1 MLLIGKDFRIMSETA
16 QKHILVVDD
25 VPANLK
31 YAQQLLSSRYK
42 LTLASSGAQA
52 LKFLKKNVPDL
63 ILLDINMPEMDGCA
77 VIAELKKEQTTAMIP
92 IIILTSEVDTAM
104 ELKCLEL
111 GAVDFIRKPFITE
124 IMLSRIETQLELS
137 AYRNRLEYMV
147 NEKTAVIG
155 RLQDVMS
162 TCFAELVES
171 RDGTT
176 GGHIKNTTR
185 YFAVFLEELSK
196 LDKYKDILT
205 PDYMKNLVRA
215 APLHDI
221 GKIGIN
227 DSVLRKESFLNEE
240 EFDHMKTHTQIG
252 GETFQHIF
260 NSVEGTQHHSQIGAN
275 AFDRI
280 FNAMNVEESED
291 TIFLHI
297 ARDMALY
304 HHERW
309 NGTGYPLGMSGEDIP
324 LCARILSIVDV
335 YDALTSKRSYKEA
348 FTHER
353 AMQIITEDR
362 GIFFDPDLTDVFV
375 SISDKIEQCLLTKDG
390 QLPNSCSVNSV
401 NN

>member
-1 MLLIGKDFRIMSETA
+1 MSENT

-31 YAQQLLSSRYK
+31 YAQQLLSGRYK

-52 LKFLKKNVPDL
+52 LRFLKKNSADL

-77 VIAELKKEQTTAMIP
+77 VITELKKDSATTMIP
-92 IIILTSEVDTAM
+92 VIILTSEVDTAM

-124 IMLSRIETQLELS
+124 IMLSRIDTQLELS
-137 AYRNRLEYMV
+137 AYRDRLEYMV
-147 NEKTAVIG
+147 NEKTAVIE

-196 LDKYKDILT
+196 HDEYKDILT
-205 PDYMKNLVRA
+205 PEHMKNLVRA

-227 DSVLRKESFLNEE
+227 DSVLRKETVLSQE

-260 NSVEGTQHHSQIGAN
+260 RSVEGTQHHSQIGAY
-275 AFDRI
+275 AFDKI
-280 FNAMNVEESED
+280 FDAMNVEEGED
-291 TIFLHI
+291 TVFLHI
-297 ARDMALY
+297 ARDMAMY

-309 NGTGYPLGMSGEDIP
+309 NGTGYPTGISGEEIP
-324 LCARILSIVDV
+324 LSARILSIVDV

-348 FTHER
+348 FTHEN
-353 AMQIITEDR
+353 AMQIIIDDR
-362 GIFFDPDLTDVFV
+362 EVFFDPKLTDIFV
-375 SISDKIEQCLLTKDG
+375 SISDKIKDCLMTKDV
-390 QLPNSCSVNSV
+390 QCPQSCVTNG
-401 NN
+401 

>member
-1 MLLIGKDFRIMSETA
+1 MSDTVK
-16 QKHILVVDD
+16 KHILVVDD

-31 YAQQLLSSRYK
+31 FAQKLLGESYR

-52 LKFLKKNVPDL
+52 LKFLKKTVPEL

-77 VIAELKKEQTTAMIP
+77 VLAELKKDPSTANIP
-92 IIILTSEVDTAM
+92 VIILTAEADSDM

-111 GAVDFIRKPFITE
+111 GAVDFIRKPFVTE

-137 AYRNRLEYMV
+137 LYRHKLEDMV
-147 NEKTAVIG
+147 DEKTAVIE

-162 TCFAELVES
+162 YCFAELVES

-185 YFAVFLEELSK
+185 YFAVFLDELAE
-196 LDKYKDILT
+196 LDEYKDILT
-205 PDYMKNLVRA
+205 PEYRRNLVRA

-227 DSVLRKESFLNEE
+227 DSVLRKEAALSQE
-240 EFDHMKTHTQIG
+240 EFEHMKTHTNIG
-252 GETFQHIF
+252 GNTFMHIF
-260 NSVEGTQHHSQIGAN
+260 SSVEGVTHHSQLGADTFEKIFDTMNIGEN
-275 AFDRI
+275 A
-280 FNAMNVEESED
+280 D
-291 TIFLHI
+291 TDFLHT
-297 ARDMALY
+297 AKDMALY

-309 NGTGYPLGMSGEDIP
+309 NGTGYPTGISGDEIP

-348 FTHER
+348 FPHEK
-353 AMQIITEDR
+353 AMKIIIEDR
-362 GIFFDPDLTDVFV
+362 GVFFDPALTDVFV
-375 SISDKIEQCLLTKDG
+375 SISDKIEQCLIAKER
-390 QLPNSCSVNSV
+390 
-401 NN
+401 

>member
-1 MLLIGKDFRIMSETA
+1 MSETA

-77 VIAELKKEQTTAMIP
+77 VIAELKKDTATAMIP

-137 AYRNRLEYMV
+137 SYRNRLECMV
-147 NEKTAVIG
+147 NEKTAVIE

-185 YFAVFLEELSK
+185 YFAVFLEELAK
-196 LDKYKDILT
+196 HDEYKDILT
-205 PDYMKNLVRA
+205 PEHMKNLVRA

-227 DSVLRKESFLNEE
+227 DSVLRKESVLSEE
-240 EFDHMKTHTQIG
+240 EFDYMKTHTRIG
-252 GETFQHIF
+252 GDTFQHIF
-260 NSVEGTQHHSQIGAN
+260 NSVEGTQHHSQIGAY
-275 AFDRI
+275 AFDKI
-280 FNAMNVEESED
+280 FNAMNVDEGDD
-291 TIFLHI
+291 TLFLHI
-297 ARDMALY
+297 ARDMAMY

-309 NGTGYPLGMSGEDIP
+309 NGTGYPTGKKGEEIP
-324 LCARILSIVDV
+324 LSARILSIVDV

-348 FTHER
+348 FSHEK
-353 AMQIITEDR
+353 AMQIIIEDR
-362 GIFFDPDLTDVFV
+362 EIFFDPKLTDIFV
-375 SISDKIEQCLLTKDG
+375 SISDKIEQCLLTKDV
-390 QLPNSCSVNSV
+390 QVSAAVCN
-401 NN
+401 

>member
-1 MLLIGKDFRIMSETA
+1 MSENI

-52 LKFLKKNVPDL
+52 LKFLKRNIPDL

-77 VIAELKKEQTTAMIP
+77 VITELKKETATAMIP
-92 IIILTSEVDTAM
+92 VIILTSEVDTSM

-137 AYRNRLEYMV
+137 SYRNRLEGMV
-147 NEKTAVIG
+147 NEKTAVIE

-196 LDKYKDILT
+196 HDEYKDILT
-205 PDYMKNLVRA
+205 PEHIKNLVRA

-227 DSVLRKESFLNEE
+227 DSVLRKESVLNEE
-240 EFDHMKTHTQIG
+240 EFDHMKTHTRIG
-252 GETFQHIF
+252 GDTFQHIF
-260 NSVEGTQHHSQIGAN
+260 KSVEGTQHHSQIGAY
-275 AFDRI
+275 AFDKI
-280 FNAMNVEESED
+280 FDAMNVEEGED
-291 TIFLHI
+291 TLFLHI
-297 ARDMALY
+297 ARDMAMY

-309 NGTGYPLGMSGEDIP
+309 NGTGYPSGISGEDIP

-348 FTHER
+348 FTHEK
-353 AMQIITEDR
+353 AMQIIIEDR
-362 GIFFDPDLTDVFV
+362 EIFFDPKLTDIFV
-375 SISDKIEQCLLTKDG
+375 SISDKIKQCLLTKDV
-390 QLPNSCSVNSV
+390 QVPAAASCN
-401 NN
+401 

>member
-1 MLLIGKDFRIMSETA
+1 MSEKM
-16 QKHILVVDD
+16 QQHILVVDD

-31 YAQQLLSSRYK
+31 YAQQLLMDRYK

-63 ILLDINMPEMDGCA
+63 ILLDINMPEIDGCM
-77 VIAELKKEQTTAMIP
+77 VLNEIKDDPLTAMIP
-92 IIILTSEVDTAM
+92 VIILTSEVDSAV

-111 GAVDFIRKPFITE
+111 GAVDFIRKPFVTE

-137 AYRNRLEYMV
+137 AYRYRLEYMV
-147 NEKTAVIG
+147 KEKTAVIA

-196 LDKYKDILT
+196 RDAYKDILT
-205 PDYMKNLVRA
+205 PEYMQNLVRA

-227 DSVLRKESFLNEE
+227 DSVLRKESVLNKE
-240 EFDHMKTHTQIG
+240 EFEHMKTHASIG

-260 NSVEGTQHHSQIGAN
+260 SSVEGDDLHHHSEIGAY

-280 FNAMNVEESED
+280 FKTMNVEESED
-291 TIFLHI
+291 TVFLHI
-297 ARDMALY
+297 ARDMAMY

-309 NGTGYPLGMSGEDIP
+309 DGTGYPSGISGEDIP
-324 LCARILSIVDV
+324 LCARILSIADV

-348 FTHER
+348 YPHEK

-362 GIFFDPDLTDVFV
+362 GVFFDPALTDVFI
-375 SISDKIEQCLLTKDG
+375 SISDKIKQCLLTKE
-390 QLPNSCSVNSV
+390 QV
-401 NN
+401 

>member
-1 MLLIGKDFRIMSETA
+1 MSENT

-52 LKFLKKNVPDL
+52 LKFLKRNVPDL

-77 VIAELKKEQTTAMIP
+77 VISELKKETATSMIP

-137 AYRNRLEYMV
+137 SYRNRLEGMV
-147 NEKTAVIG
+147 NEKTAVIE

-196 LDKYKDILT
+196 HDEYKDILT
-205 PDYMKNLVRA
+205 PEHIKNLVRA

-227 DSVLRKESFLNEE
+227 DSVLRKESVLSEE
-240 EFDHMKTHTQIG
+240 EFDYMKTHTCIG
-252 GETFQHIF
+252 GDTFQHIF
-260 NSVEGTQHHSQIGAN
+260 NSVEGTQHHSQMGAY

-280 FNAMNVEESED
+280 FNAMNVEEGED

-297 ARDMALY
+297 ARDMAMY

-309 NGTGYPLGMSGEDIP
+309 NGTGYPTGKKGEEIP
-324 LCARILSIVDV
+324 LAARILSIVDV

-348 FTHER
+348 FSHEK
-353 AMQIITEDR
+353 AMQIIIEDR
-362 GIFFDPDLTDVFV
+362 EVFFDPKLTDIFV
-375 SISDKIEQCLLTKDG
+375 SISDKIKQCLLTKD
-390 QLPNSCSVNSV
+390 QVPAASCN
-401 NN
+401 

>member
-1 MLLIGKDFRIMSETA
+1 MSEN
-16 QKHILVVDD
+16 KHILVVDD

-31 YAQQLLSSRYK
+31 YAQQLLSGRYK

-77 VIAELKKEQTTAMIP
+77 VIAELKKEPSTAMIP

-124 IMLSRIETQLELS
+124 IMLSRIDTQLELS

-147 NEKTAVIG
+147 TEKTAVIE

-196 LDKYKDILT
+196 HDEYKDILT
-205 PDYMKNLVRA
+205 PQHMKNLVRA

-227 DSVLRKESFLNEE
+227 DSVLRKETVLNEE

-252 GETFQHIF
+252 GETFRHIF
-260 NSVEGTQHHSQIGAN
+260 SSVEGTQHHSQLGADC
-275 AFDRI
+275 FDKI
-280 FNAMNVEESED
+280 FDSLNVEEGED
-291 TIFLHI
+291 TLFLHV
-297 ARDMALY
+297 ARDMAMY

-309 NGTGYPLGMSGEDIP
+309 NGTGYPTGISGEDIP
-324 LCARILSIVDV
+324 LSARILSIVDV

-348 FTHER
+348 FSHEK
-353 AMQIITEDR
+353 AMEIIIEDR
-362 GIFFDPDLTDVFV
+362 EIFFDPKLTDIFV
-375 SISDKIEQCLLTKDG
+375 TISDKIKQCLLTKDEI
-390 QLPNSCSVNSV
+390 
-401 NN
+401 

>member
-1 MLLIGKDFRIMSETA
+1 MSETT

-52 LKFLKKNVPDL
+52 LKFLKRNVPDL
-63 ILLDINMPEMDGCA
+63 ILLDINMPEMDGCE
-77 VIAELKKEQTTAMIP
+77 VIAELKKETATAMIP

-137 AYRNRLEYMV
+137 AYRDKLEYMV
-147 NEKTAVIG
+147 NEKTAVIE

-176 GGHIKNTTR
+176 GGHIQNTTR
-185 YFAVFLEELSK
+185 YFAVFLEELAK
-196 LDKYKDILT
+196 HDEYKDILT
-205 PDYMKNLVRA
+205 PEHMKNLVRA

-227 DSVLRKESFLNEE
+227 DAVLRKESVLSEE
-240 EFDHMKTHTQIG
+240 EFDYMKTHTCIG
-252 GETFQHIF
+252 GDTFQHIF
-260 NSVEGTQHHSQIGAN
+260 NSVEGTQHHSQMGAY

-280 FNAMNVEESED
+280 FNAMNVDEGDD
-291 TIFLHI
+291 TLFLHI
-297 ARDMALY
+297 ARDMAMY

-309 NGTGYPLGMSGEDIP
+309 NGTGYPTGKKGEEIP

-348 FTHER
+348 FTHEK
-353 AMQIITEDR
+353 AMQIIIEDR
-362 GIFFDPDLTDVFV
+362 EIFFDPKLTDIFV
-375 SISDKIEQCLLTKDG
+375 SISDKIKQCLLTKDVHMSAA
-390 QLPNSCSVNSV
+390 SCN
-401 NN
+401 

>member
-1 MLLIGKDFRIMSETA
+1 MPDIVK
-16 QKHILVVDD
+16 KHILVVDD

-31 YAQQLLSSRYK
+31 YAEQLLGNKYR

-52 LKFLKKNVPDL
+52 LKFLKKSRPEL
-63 ILLDINMPEMDGCA
+63 ILLDVNMPEIDGCT
-77 VIAELKKEQTTAMIP
+77 VLVRLKDDPETEKIP
-92 IIILTSEVDTAM
+92 VIILTAEVDTDM
-104 ELKCLEL
+104 ELKCLAL
-111 GAVDFIRKPFITE
+111 GAVDFIRKPFVTE

-137 AYRNRLEYMV
+137 EYRHKLEYLV
-147 NEKTAVIG
+147 DEKTAVIE

-196 LDKYKDILT
+196 HDKYKSILT
-205 PDYMKNLVRA
+205 PQYMRSLVRA

-227 DSVLRKESFLNEE
+227 DCVLRKESKLDAE
-240 EFDHMKTHTQIG
+240 EFEHMKTHARIG
-252 GETFQHIF
+252 GDTFQNIF
-260 NSVEGTQHHSQIGAN
+260 SSVEGEHHHSEIGAFT
-275 AFDRI
+275 FDKI
-280 FNAMNVEESED
+280 CD
-291 TIFLHI
+291 TMDIGETVDTAFLHI

-309 NGTGYPLGMSGEDIP
+309 NGTGYPTGISGEDIP

-348 FTHER
+348 FSHEK
-353 AMQIITEDR
+353 AMNIIIEDR
-362 GIFFDPDLTDVFV
+362 GVFFDPELTDIFV
-375 SISDKIEQCLLTKDG
+375 GISDKIKECLLTK
-390 QLPNSCSVNSV
+390 
-401 NN
+401 

>member
-1 MLLIGKDFRIMSETA
+1 MSETA

-52 LKFLKKNVPDL
+52 LKFLKRNVPDL

-77 VIAELKKEQTTAMIP
+77 VITELKKETATAMIP

-137 AYRNRLEYMV
+137 AYRNRLECMV
-147 NEKTAVIG
+147 NEKTAVIE

-196 LDKYKDILT
+196 HDEYKDILT
-205 PDYMKNLVRA
+205 PEHIKNLVRA

-227 DSVLRKESFLNEE
+227 DSVLRKESVLNEE
-240 EFDHMKTHTQIG
+240 EFDHMKTHTCIG
-252 GETFQHIF
+252 GDTFQHIF
-260 NSVEGTQHHSQIGAN
+260 KSVEGTQHHSQLGAY
-275 AFDRI
+275 AFDKI
-280 FNAMNVEESED
+280 FDAMNVEEGED

-297 ARDMALY
+297 ARDMAMY

-309 NGTGYPLGMSGEDIP
+309 NGTGYPSGISGEDIP
-324 LCARILSIVDV
+324 LSARILSIVDV

-348 FTHER
+348 YTHEK
-353 AMQIITEDR
+353 AMQIIIEDR
-362 GIFFDPDLTDVFV
+362 EVFFDPKLVDIFV
-375 SISDKIEQCLLTKDG
+375 SISDKIKQCLLTKDIHSP
-390 QLPNSCSVNSV
+390 QPCTISNE
-401 NN
+401 

>member
-1 MLLIGKDFRIMSETA
+1 MSETV

-52 LKFLKKNVPDL
+52 LKFLKRNVPDL
-63 ILLDINMPEMDGCA
+63 ILLDINMPEMDGCE
-77 VIAELKKEQTTAMIP
+77 VIAELKKETATAMIP

-137 AYRNRLEYMV
+137 AYRDKLEYMV
-147 NEKTAVIG
+147 NEKTAVIE

-185 YFAVFLEELSK
+185 YFAVFLEELAK
-196 LDKYKDILT
+196 HDEYKDILT
-205 PDYMKNLVRA
+205 PEHMKNLVRA

-227 DSVLRKESFLNEE
+227 DAVLRKESVLSEE
-240 EFDHMKTHTQIG
+240 EFDYMKTHTCIG
-252 GETFQHIF
+252 GDTFQHIF
-260 NSVEGTQHHSQIGAN
+260 NSVEGTQHHSQMGAY

-280 FNAMNVEESED
+280 FNAMNVDEGDD
-291 TIFLHI
+291 TLFLHI
-297 ARDMALY
+297 ARDMAMY

-309 NGTGYPLGMSGEDIP
+309 NGTGYPTGKKGEEIP

-348 FTHER
+348 FTHEK
-353 AMQIITEDR
+353 AMQIIIEDR
-362 GIFFDPDLTDVFV
+362 EIFFDPKLTDIFV
-375 SISDKIEQCLLTKDG
+375 SISDKIKQCLLTKDVHMSAA
-390 QLPNSCSVNSV
+390 SCN
-401 NN
+401 